1 MGLKPRRRVDTGKQA
16 DLILL
21 CRDKINVMPVNDPS
35 VRLSRGWIHR
45 TSTPL
50 TSGGAR
56 KQAGQLVGADLARI
70 PEQAITSRAYLASKV
85 AKGLG
90 GERCR

>member
-1 MGLKPRRRVDTGKQA
+1 MKPRRRVDTGKQA

-56 KQAGQLVGADLARI
+56 KQVGADLARI
-70 PEQAITSRAYLASKV
+70 PEQAITSRAYLARKV